1 MNKDLK
7 RILKLVLPIA
17 LGVFL
22 VWYSYSITSEED
34 RRQIIRYIKEAD
46 LFYVFCSMIIGIA
59 SHISRAIRWNYLLE
73 PLGYK
78 PKIRNNVLIILMA
91 YFTNLGIP
99 RSGEVLRATALATY
113 EKVPFQKG
121 FGTVV
126 TERIIDLLMLFII
139 ILIALFSQ
147 TEIILEFLEK
157 RGLSMTA
164 TLALAVLGVLGLG
177 FSLVILRR
185 SSSKFALRIK
195 NFLKGL
201 LDGILS
207 VFHMKNKLGF
217 VLHTIFIWACYV
229 GMFWVIKYTVAE
241 TVQLTL
247 GQLLVAFIAGAF
259 AMTTTNGGIGLYPI
273 AVSKSLEIF
282 GISPVSGDA
291 FGWIMWITQT
301 LLVVVF
307 GAISFLVLPLWNRN
321 PKG

>member
-1 MNKDLK
+1 MK
-7 RILKLVLPIA
+7 IVLPIA

-34 RRQIIRYIKEAD
+34 RRQIIRYVKEAD
-46 LFYVFCSMIIGIA
+46 LFWVGCSMFIGVL

-113 EKVPFQKG
+113 ENVPFQKG

-126 TERIIDLLMLFII
+126 TERIVDLLMLLLI

-147 TEIILEFLEK
+147 TEIIMEFIEE
-157 RGLSMTA
+157 RGLSLTS
-164 TLALAVLGVLGLG
+164 TLVLAVAGIFGLGLT
-177 FSLVILRR
+177 LVLLRR
-185 SSSKFALRIK
+185 SSSRIALKIK
-195 NFLKGL
+195 DFLRGL
-201 LDGILS
+201 LDGLLS
-207 VFHMKNKLGF
+207 VFRMKNKVAF
-217 VLHTIFIWACYV
+217 ILHTFFIWGAYV
-229 GMFWVIKYTVAE
+229 AMFWVIKFTLDE
-241 TVQLTL
+241 TASLTL
-247 GQLLVAFIAGAF
+247 GQLLVGFIAGAF
-259 AMTTTNGGIGLYPI
+259 AITTTNGGIGLYPI
-273 AVSKSLEIF
+273 AVSKSLQIF
-282 GISPVSGDA
+282 GISAVSGDA

-301 LLVVVF
+301 LMVVVF
-307 GAISFLVLPLWNRN
+307 GAISFLLLPLWNRN